1 MQQDWKKVWDNL
13 NPDEAAKERM
23 KQAILQKMRA
33 EAPPKVPKKPPFSL
47 QWLRFGMLARAAAL
61 CCTAV
66 MVAVVGFRIA
76 EKKQP
81 QDFCVMPPASTER
94 QTLPAT
100 ASPDKPFIVTSTTAS
115 TATTLLQIGTTT
127 NDVQKTTCRQTE
139 TTTVAAVILSL
150 DEPIQEIELQPE
162 PDDTDNIETEPI
174 VTEPVVVTEPI
185 VTETEPVCTTTVPPV
200 TEETETTTVF
210 RGVPTYGSLYDFQ
223 YARWNGVYYQ
233 TNYETVSYEELDD
246 LAGFSVAI
254 QAEGSR
260 VYTILV
266 YPLKGYSI
274 QDCIAVQYAGDE
286 DYFYFYA
293 IS

>member
-23 KQAILQKMRA
+23 KQAILKKMYMEASPKCA
-33 EAPPKVPKKPPFSL
+33 EKTLFSL
-47 QWLRFGMLARAAAL
+47 PRLRLFARAAAL

-66 MVAVVGFRIA
+66 TLVVVGLQMS
-76 EKKQP
+76 EEKQP
-81 QDFCVMPPASTER
+81 KDFCAKVFDPAESH
-94 QTLPAT
+94 TLPVT
-100 ASPDKPFIVTSTTAS
+100 VSPDQPVVVTSTAVSTTAI
-115 TATTLLQIGTTT
+115 QTTT
-127 NDVQKTTCRQTE
+127 AVSSTPKITFEQESVTTADMVLLSFDNPILETEPLPDEIEITE
-139 TTTVAAVILSL
+139 T
-150 DEPIQEIELQPE
+150 Q
-162 PDDTDNIETEPI
+162 PI
-174 VTEPVVVTEPI
+174 VTEPEPTETKPVWTTEP
-185 VTETEPVCTTTVPPV
+185 PM
-200 TEETETTTVF
+200 TEETEMTTTF

-223 YARWNGVYYQ
+223 YARWNGVHYQ
-233 TNYETVSYEELDD
+233 TNYETISCEELDD

-254 QAEGSR
+254 QAEGDR

-274 QDCIAVQYAGDE
+274 QDCIAVQYAGDG

>member
-23 KQAILQKMRA
+23 KQAILQKMYA
-33 EAPPKVPKKPPFSL
+33 EAPPKRAEKTPFSL
-47 QWLRFGMLARAAAL
+47 QRLRFGTFARAAAL
-61 CCTAV
+61 CCTAITI
-66 MVAVVGFRIA
+66 AVVGLQMS
-76 EKKQP
+76 EEKQP
-81 QDFCVMPPASTER
+81 KDFCAKVSEPAGSH
-94 QTLPAT
+94 TLPVT
-100 ASPDKPFIVTSTTAS
+100 ASPDEPVVVTSTAAS
-115 TATTLLQIGTTT
+115 TTAMQ
-127 NDVQKTTCRQTE
+127 
-139 TTTVAAVILSL
+139 TTTVLSSASKITSEQIEVTTAEMALLSL
-150 DEPIQEIELQPE
+150 EELILETEPLS
-162 PDDTDNIETEPI
+162 DDIDMVETEPI
-174 VTEPVVVTEPI
+174 VTDPVITEPTA
-185 VTETEPVCTTTVPPV
+185 TETEPVWTTEPPM
-200 TEETETTTVF
+200 TEEIETTTTF

-223 YARWNGVYYQ
+223 YARWNGVHYQ

>member
-23 KQAILQKMRA
+23 KQAILQKMYS
-33 EAPPKVPKKPPFSL
+33 EASPKCTEKTRFSL
-47 QWLRFGMLARAAAL
+47 PRLQHFVRAAAL

-66 MVAVVGFRIA
+66 TLTVAGLQMA
-76 EKKQP
+76 KEKQSK
-81 QDFCVMPPASTER
+81 DFCANVSDSADVH
-94 QTLPAT
+94 TLPGT
-100 ASPDKPFIVTSTTAS
+100 ASLDKPAVVTSTTAS
-115 TATTLLQIGTTT
+115 TTAAQTATVISSAAITSEQTKVTTA
-127 NDVQKTTCRQTE
+127 DV
-139 TTTVAAVILSL
+139 VLLSL
-150 DEPIQEIELQPE
+150 EESIPETEPLPDEIDIVETMPV
-162 PDDTDNIETEPI
+162 ETEPI
-174 VTEPVVVTEPI
+174 IPETTGTE
-185 VTETEPVCTTTVPPV
+185 EPVCTTEPPM
-200 TEETETTTVF
+200 TEEIETTTTF

-223 YARWNGVYYQ
+223 YARWDGVHYQ
-233 TNYETVSYEELDD
+233 TNYETVSYEELDG

-254 QAEGSR
+254 QAEGNR